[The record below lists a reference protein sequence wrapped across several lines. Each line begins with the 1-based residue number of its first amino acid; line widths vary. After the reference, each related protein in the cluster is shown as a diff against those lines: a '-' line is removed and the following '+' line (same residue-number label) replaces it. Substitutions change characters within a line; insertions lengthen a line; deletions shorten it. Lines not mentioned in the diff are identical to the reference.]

1 MGRPELYREMAAHC
15 LKLAKE
21 AWSAEHR
28 LLLQVMAAR
37 WHRLAT
43 DFEEA
48 RVIEVDA
55 KPQEQR

>member
-1 MGRPELYREMAAHC
+1 MAAHC

-48 RVIEVDA
+48 GVIEVDA
-55 KPQEQR
+55 KPQEQQ